1 LASPVANA
9 LAPIFIG
16 LIAGYLAGRRKI
28 VDPANVGPLVT
39 FTMSFALPCSL
50 FTSIERTPPGI
61 LPQLKW
67 IALALAVTYIMTY
80 AVLYALSRGALRSSV
95 SDGAVLALTIA
106 FPNVAAF
113 GPPLLSAIYGPSAAD
128 SAAIALAV
136 GAVTI
141 SPATLALLETEHEH
155 SDGRHN
161 VRLISV
167 WWHACTKPVVWA
179 PLMGVFA
186 LLLPWHLPFTLER
199 TLDIF
204 GDATGASTL
213 FLTGIVVSSQ
223 KLRFDLGVF
232 AAACIK
238 NLLQP
243 AMALGVALLFQLPTA
258 SVREVV
264 LICALPC
271 GFFGLI
277 FGKGFSAT
285 PETASSSLVITYV
298 SSVLTLAMTIVLLGR
313 LV

>member
-1 LASPVANA
+1 LAGLLANA
-9 LAPIFIG
+9 LAPIFLG

-28 VDPANVGPLVT
+28 IAPANVGPLVT

-50 FTSIERTPPGI
+50 FMSIEHAPAGI

-67 IALALAVTYIMTY
+67 IALALAVTYILTY
-80 AVLYALSRGALRSSV
+80 AVLYALSRRMLRSSA

-113 GPPLLSAIYGPSAAD
+113 GLPLLSAIYGPSATD

-141 SPATLALLETEHEH
+141 SPATLVLLKMEHEH
-155 SDGRHN
+155 SDGRQD
-161 VRLISV
+161 VKLTSV

-179 PLMGVFA
+179 PLLGLVA
-186 LLLPWHLPFTLER
+186 LLLTWHLPFVLER

-204 GDATGASTL
+204 GAATGASAL
-213 FLTGIVVSSQ
+213 FLTGLVVSSQ
-223 KLRFDLGVF
+223 ALRFDLGVF
-232 AAACIK
+232 GAACIK

-243 AMALGVALLFQLPTA
+243 AMALGVALLFRLPTA

-277 FGKGFSAT
+277 FGKGFSVT
-285 PETASSSLVITYV
+285 PEIASSSLVITYV
-298 SSVLTLAMTIVLLGR
+298 SSVVTLAITILLLGK

>member
-1 LASPVANA
+1 LLGPLANA

-16 LIAGYLAGRRKI
+16 LIAGYLASRRKI

-50 FTSIERTPPGI
+50 FTSIEQTPPSM

-80 AVLYALSRGALRSSV
+80 AIVYALSLRALRNSAGDS
-95 SDGAVLALTIA
+95 AVLALTIA

-113 GPPLLSAIYGPSAAD
+113 GLPLLSAIYGPSAAD

-136 GAVTI
+136 GAVTV
-141 SPATLALLETEHEH
+141 SPMTLTLLQMEHDH
-155 SDGRHN
+155 RDGQQN
-161 VRLISV
+161 VKLISV

-179 PLMGVFA
+179 PLLGVVA
-186 LLLPWHLPFTLER
+186 LFLPWHPPFLLER
-199 TLDIF
+199 ALGIF
-204 GDATGASTL
+204 GDATAASTL

-223 KLRFDLGVF
+223 TLRFDLGVI

-243 AMALGVALLFQLPTA
+243 VIALGVALLFQLPAA

-264 LICALPC
+264 LVCAVPC

-277 FGKGFSAT
+277 FGKSFSAT
-285 PETASSSLVITYV
+285 PETVSSSLIVTYV
-298 SSVLTLAMTIVLLGR
+298 SSVFTMAITIVLLGK
-313 LV
+313 LA